1 MWPLSVVDD
10 GATGKVIAV
19 DGFMVRFLL
28 KFDVSPGSGRLPP
41 HPAHTSPTAVRPL
54 GLLAGWTKAL
64 WI

>member
-19 DGFMVRFLL
+19 DGFMARFLL
-28 KFDVSPGSGRLPP
+28 KFGVSPGCGRLPP

-54 GLLAGWTKAL
+54 GLLAG
-64 WI
+64 

>member
-1 MWPLSVVDD
+1 MRPLSFVAD
-10 GATGKVIAV
+10 GATGNVIAV

-28 KFDVSPGSGRLPP
+28 TFDVSPGSGRLRP